1 MITIWKKKSA
11 KELEKL
17 RGERAITGFYGI
29 NDNSN
34 NNSEQQ
40 PEREF
45 ASNAP
50 NQFDRRR
57 FKYLSDKE
65 FQTRKPKE

>member
-17 RGERAITGFYGI
+17 RGERAITGFYGV
-29 NDNSN
+29 N
-34 NNSEQQ
+34 NNSSGEKQ

-50 NQFDRRR
+50 N
-57 FKYLSDKE
+57 
-65 FQTRKPKE
+65 